1 MADKS
6 NRENYDNKNG
16 SMHDKYYKNKVEQNK
31 VRNHEIKNSKIYTR
45 NRLRVPKFKMTF
57 LDQKTKRKN
66 QKIIQIVAIVS
77 IAITVAY
84 FSLQAIE
91 PIMVENSKNMAKSIA
106 TKICNNETTKVMAK
120 YNYDDFLTITKDE
133 QGNIKMV
140 GTNIVTVNEVISDI
154 PVHIQEELEK
164 SENNQ
169 FTIRLGSFL
178 GSKLFARKGTKCQY
192 KNGSSRQYR
201 NRLKIRI

>member
-1 MADKS
+1 MVDKS
-6 NRENYDNKNG
+6 DRENYDNKNG
-16 SMHDKYYKNKVEQNK
+16 RMHDKYKNKVEQNK

-45 NRLRVPKFKMTF
+45 NRLRIPRFKMKF
-57 LDQKTKRKN
+57 LDQKTKRNN
-66 QKIIQIVAIVS
+66 QKIVQIVAIVS

-106 TKICNNETTKVMAK
+106 TKICNNETTKGMTK

-178 GSKLFARKGTKCQY
+178 GSKLFARKRT
-192 KNGSSRQYR
+192 
-201 NRLKIRI
+201 

>member
-1 MADKS
+1 MDNENNVKKDRKQDGRSYAKKGEDKFDR
-6 NRENYDNKNG
+6 NCMKN
-16 SMHDKYYKNKVEQNK
+16 D
-31 VRNHEIKNSKIYTR
+31 KIYTR
-45 NRLRVPKFKMTF
+45 NRFRIPKFKVKF
-57 LDQKTKRKN
+57 FDQKKKRKN
-66 QKIIQIVAIVS
+66 QKILQIVAIVS
-77 IAITVAY
+77 IAVTFAY

-120 YNYDDFLTITKDE
+120 YNYNDFLTITKDE

-140 GTNIVTVNEVISDI
+140 GTNIITVNEIISDI

-178 GSKLFARKGTKCQY
+178 GSKLFARKRSKC
-192 KNGSSRQYR
+192 
-201 NRLKIRI
+201 